1 MAIWDIKEIYNL
13 QRSNQWAFKGDRC
26 VFGGGYT
33 SPADLNTID
42 FMSAAAGGTAAD
54 FGDLTAARGT
64 MQDNYGTHT
73 RGIFAGGKN
82 LNTIDFVTI
91 ATTGDATDF
100 GDLLQTRRYV
110 AGGGNATRGI
120 YGGGISPNPSNG
132 HYDIIEYLTGASTGN
147 TADFGDL
154 TQTLERLC
162 SLSSP
167 TRQVW
172 AAGAVPGDTVQNT
185 IQFVSTATMGNA
197 IDFGDLGTAKYGPM
211 GVSDG
216 IRGLVCGG
224 NAGAPGHA
232 DFNHIESINFATAG
246 NASDF
251 GDLSGA
257 YLASGSASAGTGA
270 TRGFV
275 GHDGGATGVDMIQ
288 ISTGG
293 NGTDFGDI
301 SVARGGYAGVSNG
314 HGGLGTDDI
323 QRPSVTYMPGSG
335 RALFNGGQLGNDA
348 LTSTV
353 EMFHI
358 STAGNAVDFGE
369 LNTVVSNGP
378 GNGASNTRSVMY
390 TGYSP
395 ASPYYDN
402 TIQATTFSSFG
413 NYFDFGDPTQQRY
426 ATSYGNIGSPTRAVF
441 MGGYAPGSP
450 YYVNIIDYIT
460 IATVG
465 NGTDFGDLAAAT
477 NNMAGC
483 GSSTRGIGMGG
494 YTGSQ
499 DDTIQYVTIA
509 STGNATDFGNLTAAK
524 NQGAGVSSSTRGIM
538 GGGKT
543 PTALNVIEYITIAS
557 TGNGTDFGDL
567 TQARNSIASA
577 SSSDRGVFMGGST
590 PSKVNTVDFITIA
603 STGDAADFGD
613 LTVATREAGGTS
625 DSHGGLHG

>member
-1 MAIWDIKEIYNL
+1 MAIWDVKEIYNL
-13 QRSNQWAFKGDRC
+13 QRSNEWAFKGDRC

-82 LNTIDFVTI
+82 LNTIDYITI
-91 ATTGDATDF
+91 ASTGNATDY

-132 HYDIIEYLTGASTGN
+132 HYNIIEFLTGASTGN

-172 AAGAVPGDTVQNT
+172 AAGSVPGDTVQNT

-211 GVSDG
+211 GVSNG

-257 YLASGSASAGTGA
+257 YLATGSASAGTGA

-275 GHDGGATGVDMIQ
+275 GHDGGATGIDIIQ

-293 NGTDFGDI
+293 NGTDFADV

-335 RALFNGGQLGNDA
+335 RVLTNGGNSPYGGTIEVFNITVKGSSSDFGDSAGGVTRAYCGATSNMTRAMFMGGDTPSKTDLVDVVEFASLANSFDFGN
-348 LTSTV
+348 LTAAKGTSQGLASTTRAV
-353 EMFHI
+353 NAGGVDPSAYFNVIEYVAI
-358 STAGNAVDFGE
+358 ATAGNFA
-369 LNTVVSNGP
+369 
-378 GNGASNTRSVMY
+378 
-390 TGYSP
+390 
-395 ASPYYDN
+395 
-402 TIQATTFSSFG
+402 
-413 NYFDFGDPTQQRY
+413 
-426 ATSYGNIGSPTRAVF
+426 
-441 MGGYAPGSP
+441 
-450 YYVNIIDYIT
+450 
-460 IATVG
+460 
-465 NGTDFGDLAAAT
+465 DFGDLSAT
-477 NNMAGC
+477 TGGPAGL
-483 GSSTRGIGMGG
+483 SSPTRGLYIGG
-494 YTGSQ
+494 YTPSA
-499 DDTIQYVTIA
+499 DDKIDYITIA
-509 STGNATDFGNLTAAK
+509 STGNATDFGNSTTATVYAA
-524 NQGAGVSSSTRGIM
+524 GAASETRGLRLAGVNGT
-538 GGGKT
+538 
-543 PTALNVIEYITIAS
+543 NVIDYVTIAN
-557 TGNGTDFGDL
+557 TGNATDFGDL
-567 TQARNSIASA
+567 TVARHSL
-577 SSSDRGVFMGGST
+577 GGGSNNVLAAAIGG
-590 PSKVNTVDFITIA
+590 SDVINTIDFVTIA
-603 STGDAADFGD
+603 TTGDAADFGD
-613 LTVATREAGGTS
+613 LTIARGYHSSAS
-625 DSHGGLHG
+625 DNHGGLQG